1 MARKCALSGISPLS
15 GNTRSHAMNSS
26 KRKWNLN
33 LQPVKI
39 GGKTLMISART
50 LKTLKRNNALGKSKY

>member
-1 MARKCALSGISPLS
+1 MARKCALSGIGPLV
-15 GNTRSHAMNSS
+15 GNNRSHAMNSS

-50 LKTLKRNNALGKSKY
+50 LKTLKKNNALDNKK

>member
-1 MARKCALSGISPLS
+1 MARKCALSGIGPLS

-26 KRKWNLN
+26 KRKWNPN

-39 GGKTLMISART
+39 GGKTLMISVRT
-50 LKTLKRNNALGKSKY
+50 LKTLKRNNALGNSK

>member
-1 MARKCALSGISPLS
+1 MARKCALSGIGPLS
-15 GNTRSHAMNSS
+15 GNNRSHAMNSS
-26 KRKWNLN
+26 KRKWNPN

-50 LKTLKRNNALGKSKY
+50 LKMLKKHDALKNSK